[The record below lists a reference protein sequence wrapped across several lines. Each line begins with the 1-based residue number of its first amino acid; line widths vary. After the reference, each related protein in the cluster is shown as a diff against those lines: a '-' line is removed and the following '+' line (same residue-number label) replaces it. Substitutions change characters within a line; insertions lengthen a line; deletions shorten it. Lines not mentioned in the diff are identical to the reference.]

1 MPHTALPAE
10 NLPCLLQTVG
20 QDLTQV
26 NFSRGFA
33 IELGSTLS
41 VVMASVL
48 GMPVSST
55 HCQIGSVVTVGILE
69 HGVRSVQWSL
79 LGKIA
84 VTWGFTVPVAAIAS
98 AMLFFMFQPLI

>member
-1 MPHTALPAE
+1 MPHTAFPVRMF
-10 NLPCLLQTVG
+10 PCLLQTVG

-79 LGKIA
+79 LGKICF
-84 VTWGFTVPVAAIAS
+84 TWVFTVPVAAIAS